1 MVFACFVFPVRMFV
15 ARRVSASYYM
25 ADQREYKGDFDHL
38 ALIVTLAEKVLGDRV
53 TGDRV
58 TG

>member
-38 ALIVTLAEKVLGDRV
+38 ALIVTLAEKVRGGTV
-53 TGDRV
+53 TG
-58 TG
+58 